1 MNTAY
6 IFSCTSLCRVN
17 VTLGDKE
24 ERIMMTGSH
33 TVADIFCVRCGSIV
47 GWKYVRP
54 LWCKYGIHIFDL
66 FSSNCLM

>member
-54 LWCKYGIHIFDL
+54 LWCKYEIHIFDL